1 MGVVVCERTRPPMTG
16 TSLGLILAPL
26 LFTGCLNVICH
37 ALEAPEMHKMYV
49 DSNLKLGDQVDLMC
63 SLKRGSTPIHF
74 TWYHNGREIRPEEK
88 LGDVVSLQG
97 KSILVVREI
106 TRDHIGNYTCSV
118 RNPAGSDSYTVKLY
132 VDVKP
137 SWIKEPQDTSASTGS
152 SVVVHCNAF
161 GYPIPSIQWSKELD
175 ERDFELV
182 RMGDRFNMAPNGSLQ
197 IRSVKAE
204 DAGHYRCDV
213 SNGLGNGL
221 SKVISLIISIPPK
234 ILERVEETTVRRS
247 HSVRLKCEATGD
259 RPLTVRWFKD
269 QRAYEGSLREGF
281 DVINRNLPGGVVSE
295 LLIQNSS
302 TSDTGAYICK
312 VSNKFGNVTS
322 VMKLYVLEP
331 PSPPVSIKV
340 SDIRSR
346 AIRLTWQAP
355 YSEVSTFHIR
365 FWKENS
371 QSRKLT
377 LITVSGSETSAYL
390 SDLLPGTEYGG
401 YLLSENRVGMS
412 LPSTSIHF
420 TTSEEAP
427 TAPPL
432 DVRVFGLGSTHVK
445 VEWQAP
451 PRELQNGKIQGYYA
465 GHRIYDSPMLPYTY
479 QTVTGAETTQAVVRG
494 LRPNTRYSIVVQ
506 SFNSAGPSPSSHQM
520 DVTTLEEDLP
530 VAPVFSVSTVTCC
543 SATFTIKE
551 RKRRSL
557 TQYVLDYRERG
568 GHWRSV
574 YFPSH
579 AHTLSL
585 DSLVRMTPYEVVLA
599 AYNMYGRGDPS
610 DPVAFETTGE
620 QPMAQTTGKTAT
632 SMILDVRVYGPVI
645 VCLLI
650 IIASISLA
658 CACYRRIM
666 ATEPDPPIIYHSATL
681 PKRMWP
687 DQEYATIARTTIRR
701 RVEEA
706 YDVPWDMEDALE
718 PAPKVV
724 EDCYTLLK
732 KKAPGELQR
741 LPAGHALLDGPS
753 CSMTDEPPL
762 EEPGK

>member
-1 MGVVVCERTRPPMTG
+1 
-16 TSLGLILAPL
+16 
-26 LFTGCLNVICH
+26 
-37 ALEAPEMHKMYV
+37 MHKMYV

-152 SVVVHCNAF
+152 SIVVHCNAF
-161 GYPIPSIQWSKELD
+161 GYPIPSIQWSKELGK
-175 ERDFELV
+175 DFELV

-234 ILERVEETTVRRS
+234 ILERIEETTVRRS

-269 QRAYEGSLREGF
+269 QRPYEGSLREGF
-281 DVINRNLPGGVVSE
+281 DVIERNLPGGVISE

-322 VMKLYVLEP
+322 LMKLYVL
-331 PSPPVSIKV
+331 
-340 SDIRSR
+340 
-346 AIRLTWQAP
+346 A
-355 YSEVSTFHIR
+355 
-365 FWKENS
+365 

-377 LITVSGSETSAYL
+377 LITVSGSETSVYL

-445 VEWQAP
+445 VEWQKAP

-479 QTVTGAETTQAVVRG
+479 QTVTGAEATQAVVRG

-520 DVTTLEEDLP
+520 DVTTLEE
-530 VAPVFSVSTVTCC
+530 
-543 SATFTIKE
+543 E
-551 RKRRSL
+551 
-557 TQYVLDYRERG
+557 YVLDYRERG

-585 DSLVRMTPYEVVLA
+585 DSLVRMTPYEVMLA

-620 QPMAQTTGKTAT
+620 QPLAQTTGKTAT
-632 SMILDVRVYGPVI
+632 SVILDVRVYGPVI

-666 ATEPDPPIIYHSATL
+666 STEPDPPIIYHSATL

-706 YDVPWDMEDALE
+706 YDVPWDMEDAME

-753 CSMTDEPPL
+753 CSMVDEPPL